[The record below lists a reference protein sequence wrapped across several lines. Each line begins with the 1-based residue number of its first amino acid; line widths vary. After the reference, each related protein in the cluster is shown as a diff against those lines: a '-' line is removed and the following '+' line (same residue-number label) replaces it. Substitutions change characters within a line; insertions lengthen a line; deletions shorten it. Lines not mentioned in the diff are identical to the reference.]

1 MYVSLCIFGC
11 IFAPALAR
19 WGIFLFDNA
28 PGRGYN
34 ILNKRAVDWM
44 KPSRQQEALLKVAP
58 YLTRARALLFAYK
71 KHNKSYDSAKHNYK
85 LE

>member
-1 MYVSLCIFGC
+1 MAFFVVCVKDFPPSMFDICL
-11 IFAPALAR
+11 ALT
-19 WGIFLFDNA
+19 
-28 PGRGYN
+28 YN

-44 KPSRQQEALLKVAP
+44 KPSRRQEALLKVAP